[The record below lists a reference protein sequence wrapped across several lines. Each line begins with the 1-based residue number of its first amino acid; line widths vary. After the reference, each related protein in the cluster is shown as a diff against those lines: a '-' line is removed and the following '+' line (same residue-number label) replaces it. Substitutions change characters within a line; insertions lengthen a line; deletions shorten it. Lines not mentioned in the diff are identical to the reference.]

1 MKCKKLMTTLLLSL
15 MATSLFTS
23 CGEKEH
29 NFSAKWE
36 SDENYHWHVCQ
47 TDGHTDTTE
56 KEKHVQNNGSVIKEP
71 TSTENGLMKY
81 VCITCLRETTDI
93 IEKLN
98 EQTKYT
104 ITFDSKGGSAV
115 NSITAEAGSAINAPD
130 NPTKA
135 GYEFVGWYE
144 INDFGAT
151 LNDTPFTFSYMP
163 ARVFTLYAKWGLE
176 SIKGKTFNHTDS
188 IVTFSCTDEEKEEF
202 LKGEELTEEELVA
215 MNKAATIKFVF
226 DETKDIAKTCFG
238 LSYEGSSEYYET
250 DIYYKITNQSILFY
264 DTEEDM
270 KKGITATK
278 YGFFKSF
285 TGTISK
291 DKKTMVFSGGNGF
304 VRIDHILTLV
314 GEI

>member
-1 MKCKKLMTTLLLSL
+1 MKRKTLMTTLLLSFI
-15 MATSLFTS
+15 TTPLFVS

-29 NFSAKWE
+29 NFSTKWE

-56 KEKHVQNNGSVIKEP
+56 KEKHVWNNGSVTKEP
-71 TSTENGLMKY
+71 TRTETGLMKY
-81 VCITCLRETTDI
+81 VCTTCLREKTET

-104 ITFDSKGGSAV
+104 ITFDSRGGSAV
-115 NSITAEAGSAINAPD
+115 ESITAEAGSAIKAPD

-135 GYEFVGWYE
+135 GYVFAGWYE
-144 INDFGAT
+144 SSDFGAT

-176 SIKGKTFNHTDS
+176 SIKGRIFNHTDS

-202 LKGEELTEEELVA
+202 LKGEELTEEQLVS

-226 DETKDIAKTCFG
+226 DKTKDIAKASFG
-238 LSYEGSSEYYET
+238 LSYDGGSEYYET
-250 DIYYKITNQSILFY
+250 DVYYKIAEQSILFY

-270 KKGITATK
+270 KQGITATK
-278 YGFFKSF
+278 YGFFKAF
-285 TGTISK
+285 AGTISQ
-291 DKKTMVFSGGNGF
+291 DKRTMVFSAENGF
-304 VRIDHILTLV
+304 VKIDQILTLV
-314 GEI
+314 GEV

>member
-1 MKCKKLMTTLLLSL
+1 MKRKKLMTTLLLSL

-71 TSTENGLMKY
+71 TSTETGLMKY

-115 NSITAEAGSAINAPD
+115 NSITTEAGSAINAPD

-135 GYEFVGWYE
+135 GYEFVG
-144 INDFGAT
+144 
-151 LNDTPFTFSYMP
+151 
-163 ARVFTLYAKWGLE
+163 
-176 SIKGKTFNHTDS
+176 
-188 IVTFSCTDEEKEEF
+188 
-202 LKGEELTEEELVA
+202 
-215 MNKAATIKFVF
+215 
-226 DETKDIAKTCFG
+226 
-238 LSYEGSSEYYET
+238 
-250 DIYYKITNQSILFY
+250 
-264 DTEEDM
+264 
-270 KKGITATK
+270 
-278 YGFFKSF
+278 
-285 TGTISK
+285 
-291 DKKTMVFSGGNGF
+291 
-304 VRIDHILTLV
+304 
-314 GEI
+314 